1 MSNTNINKKNE
12 KNPIFKYI
20 MNRRYNMIKKLK
32 NKLEAQKDLI
42 FDTTTGQG

>member
-1 MSNTNINKKNE
+1 
-12 KNPIFKYI
+12 

-42 FDTTTGQG
+42 FETTSGPGYYAAEVDRIFFET